1 MVTLT
6 LALLMAFGVW
16 EDRIKFG
23 DRLVFIRDG
32 ISKDD
37 AVQLRKKM
45 GELKS
50 RIDKLTEQLEMSE
63 SPDLREEI
71 TALATEVKEMN
82 RHLSEWIN
90 DKPTDQ

>member
-1 MVTLT
+1 MS
-6 LALLMAFGVW
+6 LLMAFGVW

-23 DRLVFIRDG
+23 DRLAFIRDG

-71 TALATEVKEMN
+71 TALATEMKEMN